1 MGHEDER
8 GINGVLVGVCGPAGL
23 GVQANAIVK
32 SIDSARKKQAGGVDV
47 YEEYVSPL
55 MCCSLRPTN
64 VIWAI

>member
-23 GVQANAIVK
+23 GVQAN
-32 SIDSARKKQAGGVDV
+32 ARKKQAGGVDV